1 MNDAQEIKIGE
12 FTIYNDLRVREEKFV
27 LISKDGVEGG
37 AFKEADLAKV
47 IRDFY
52 NKNF

>member
-12 FTIYNDLRVREEKFV
+12 FTIYADLRVREDKFV
-27 LISKDGVEGG
+27 WISKDGGEGG
-37 AFKEADLAKV
+37 AFKEVDLAKV
-47 IRDFY
+47 ISDFF